1 MRSLRTKMIL
11 VIALMLGVLG
21 VVLTS
26 LIYLQMKKSVE
37 DGIAKE
43 LSAVV
48 AGQGNVIGEWA
59 RGKVSIVE
67 AAVPVATLA
76 EPLVYLD
83 NLNRAGGFD
92 VSYVGYA
99 DKRMLYSDGRPQKPD
114 YDPTARPWYA
124 LAKRVGKPAISEPYV
139 DFDTKKLVVTVVS
152 PVMANGQLIGVAGG
166 DVFIDALVKSVL
178 GVKLNVDGYAFLVEK
193 SGKVIAHPD
202 PSLTLKP
209 IADKIPA
216 LGEEKV
222 GALAESG
229 ELAEVDSDGV
239 GYFTRLVAVPGTDWY
254 LGVAVNRDQVLAPLN
269 KLLYT
274 VLATALIVF
283 LAMVPLA
290 GVVLGRMLS
299 GLARMRDAMKEISA
313 GEGDLTRRI
322 QVSGEDEIAETA
334 HAFNAFI
341 ERLHTMFCAVRDE
354 ADRVSGGVEAVG
366 STIERVADDSRQ
378 IADVSGSNAATLE
391 EITISISHIADAA
404 READGLV
411 VRTGEVSSESAEAM
425 ERITRE
431 MERTMNAVREL
442 SGMLT
447 TLDGRSQQIS
457 GITNVIRDIADQTNL
472 LALNAAIEAARAGE
486 QGRGFAVVA
495 DEVRKLAERT
505 GQATVEISGMVSAI
519 RDETRQAVDNMQH
532 ALGSVDGGVALTQAA
547 VAQIGEIRRTMEA
560 VVAKMSE
567 IALST
572 SEQHNATTQI
582 AQSTERINS
591 RIIESDGALQ
601 GAHHTLTGLA
611 EAAGSLRQQFSR
623 FRL

>member
-11 VIALMLGVLG
+11 VIALMLGALG
-21 VVLTS
+21 AVLTG

-37 DGIAKE
+37 AGIAKE
-43 LSAVV
+43 LSAVAV
-48 AGQGNVIGEWA
+48 GQGGVIEEWA
-59 RGKVSIVE
+59 HDKVRIVE

-76 EPLVYLD
+76 EPRVYLD

-92 VSYVGYA
+92 VSYIGYA

-114 YDPTARPWYA
+114 YDPTVRPWYG
-124 LAKRVGKPAISEPYV
+124 LAKQVGKPTISEPYV
-139 DFDTKKLVVTVVS
+139 DFDTKKLVVTVVA
-152 PVMANGQLIGVAGG
+152 PVNAGGQLLAVAGG
-166 DVFIDALVKSVL
+166 DIFIDALVKSVL

-202 PSLTLKP
+202 QTLTLKP
-209 IADKIPA
+209 IAEKIPA
-216 LGEEKV
+216 LTSDKV

-229 ELAEVDSDGV
+229 ELAEVDSDGKS
-239 GYFTRLVAVPGTDWY
+239 YFARLVAVPGTDWF
-254 LGVAVNRDQVLAPLN
+254 LGVVVDRDQVLAPLN
-269 KLLYT
+269 SLLYT
-274 VLATALIVF
+274 VLATALAVF
-283 LAMVPLA
+283 LVMVPLA
-290 GVVLGRMLS
+290 SFVLGRMLA
-299 GLARMRDAMKEISA
+299 GLARLRDAMREISQ

-322 QVSGEDEIAETA
+322 EVAGEDEIAETA
-334 HAFNAFI
+334 HAFNGFI
-341 ERLHTMFCAVRDE
+341 ERLQTMFRAIRDE

-366 STIERVADDSRQ
+366 GTIARVADDSRQ
-378 IADVSGSNAATLE
+378 ISDVSGSNAATLE
-391 EITISISHIADAA
+391 EITVSISHIADAA
-404 READGLV
+404 READALV
-411 VRTGEVSSESAEAM
+411 GQTGEVSGQSAEAM
-425 ERITRE
+425 ARITGE
-431 MERTMNAVREL
+431 MERTMSAVREL
-442 SGMLT
+442 SGMLS

-505 GQATVEISGMVSAI
+505 GAATVEISGMVSAI

-532 ALGSVDGGVALTQAA
+532 ALGAVDGGVALTREAA
-547 VAQIGEIRRTMEA
+547 EQIGQIREAMAA
-560 VVAKMSE
+560 VVAKMNE
-567 IALST
+567 ISLST
-572 SEQHNATTQI
+572 REQHNATTQI

-601 GAHHTLTGLA
+601 GASHTLGGLA